1 MSLLTLKRFAFTTI
15 TSLFLLTF
23 SYFSYAAEIISSGE
37 FIGENSHVTT
47 GNVSIEKTDK
57 GLVVV
62 LAENF
67 SFDGAPAPVVGLG
80 KDGEYD
86 EATEFGVLKSDTG
99 AQRYLI
105 PNSVKITN
113 YNEVYIWC
121 VDFSVSLGVA
131 KLKES

>member
-1 MSLLTLKRFAFTTI
+1 MNIQILKRLAFTTI
-15 TSLFLLTF
+15 TSLLLFTF
-23 SYFSYAAEIISSGE
+23 SYSSFATEIISGGE
-37 FIGENSHVTT
+37 FIGESGHITT

-57 GLVVV
+57 GLVIV

-67 SFDGAPAPVVGLG
+67 SLDGAPAPVVGLG

-86 EATEFGVLKSDTG
+86 EATELGDLKSDTG

-105 PNSVKITN
+105 PKSVNISK

-131 KLKES
+131 KLK